1 MGKKYRPLTEQELVA
16 LMANGCTAEEWAEV
30 AVSEGFD
37 PKYVRGVHFGGRI
50 RLGANGAAIHL
61 PGGVIRRSGIYRAVL
76 YDCTVGD
83 DVLIANVGRYIA
95 RYDLSDRVVVENVGE
110 IICTGETTFGNG
122 VEAAVVNE

>member
-30 AVSEGFD
+30 ATVERCV

-61 PGGVIRRSGIYRAVL
+61 PGGVVRRSGIYRAVL

-83 DVLIANVGRYIA
+83 DVLIAQCRTLYCPI
-95 RYDLSDRVVVENVGE
+95 
-110 IICTGETTFGNG
+110 
-122 VEAAVVNE
+122 